1 MIKLTEKGLNTIN
14 SFIKEIESKR
24 KEILD
29 TGLDTV
35 DLTPIPTIEDII
47 CDIEC
52 FVDEEGDYYNGWGV
66 TDDTKYD
73 MQINLIKDTDFYI
86 Y

>member
-14 SFIKEIESKR
+14 SFIKEIETKR

-29 TGLDTV
+29 AGLDAA

>member
-14 SFIKEIESKR
+14 SFIKEIETKR

-29 TGLDTV
+29 AGLDAA
-35 DLTPIPTIEDII
+35 DLTPIPTIEDIV

>member
-14 SFIKEIESKR
+14 SFIKDIETKR
-24 KEILD
+24 MDILD
-29 TGLDTV
+29 AGLDTV
-35 DLTPIPTIEDII
+35 ELTPIPTIEDIV

-52 FVDEEGDYYNGWGV
+52 FVDEEGDYYNSWGV

-73 MQINLIKDTDFYI
+73 MQISLKRDTDFCI

>member
-1 MIKLTEKGLNTIN
+1 MIKLTEKGLKTIN
-14 SFIKEIESKR
+14 SFINEIEAKR
-24 KEILD
+24 KDILYAS
-29 TGLDTV
+29 LDTV

-52 FVDEEGDYYNGWGV
+52 FIDEDGSYYNGWNV
-66 TDDTKYD
+66 SDNNKYD
-73 MQINLIKDTDFYI
+73 VQINLIKDTDFYI

>member
-14 SFIKEIESKR
+14 SFIKKIETKR

-29 TGLDTV
+29 AGLDTA
-35 DLTPIPTIEDII
+35 DLTPIPTIEDIV

-52 FVDEEGDYYNGWGV
+52 FVDEEGDYYNGWCV

-73 MQINLIKDTDFYI
+73 IQINLIKDTDFYI

>member
-35 DLTPIPTIEDII
+35 GFTPIPTIEDIV

>member
-14 SFIKEIESKR
+14 SFIKEIETKR

-29 TGLDTV
+29 AGLDAA
-35 DLTPIPTIEDII
+35 DLTPIPTIEDIV
-47 CDIEC
+47 CDIKC
-52 FVDEEGDYYNGWGV
+52 FVDEEGDYYNGWSV

-73 MQINLIKDTDFYI
+73 MQISLRKNIDFYI

>member
-1 MIKLTEKGLNTIN
+1 MIKLTEKGLKTIN
-14 SFIKEIESKR
+14 SFINEIEIKR
-24 KEILD
+24 KEILNA
-29 TGLDTV
+29 GLDTV

-52 FVDEEGDYYNGWGV
+52 FVDEDGGYCNDWNVSDNNKYNI
-66 TDDTKYD
+66 
-73 MQINLIKDTDFYI
+73 QINLRKDIDFYI

>member
-1 MIKLTEKGLNTIN
+1 MIKLTEKGLKSIN
-14 SFIKEIESKR
+14 SFINEIEIKR

-29 TGLDTV
+29 VGLDTV
-35 DLTPIPTIEDII
+35 DLTPIPTIEDIV

-52 FVDEEGDYYNGWGV
+52 FVDEDGDYYNGWGV

-73 MQINLIKDTDFYI
+73 MQISLKRDTDFYV

>member
-29 TGLDTV
+29 ANLDTIG
-35 DLTPIPTIEDII
+35 LTPIPTIEDIV

-52 FVDEEGDYYNGWGV
+52 FIDEDGGYYNGWSI
-66 TDDTKYD
+66 TDNTKYD
-73 MQINLIKDTDFYI
+73 MWISLEKDTDFYI

>member
-1 MIKLTEKGLNTIN
+1 MIKLTEKGLKTIN
-14 SFIKEIESKR
+14 SFINEIEAKR
-24 KEILD
+24 KDILYA
-29 TGLDTV
+29 GLNTV

-52 FVDEEGDYYNGWGV
+52 FIDEDGSYYNGWGI

-73 MQINLIKDTDFYI
+73 MRINLKRDVDFYI

>member
-1 MIKLTEKGLNTIN
+1 MIKLTERGLNTIN
-14 SFIKEIESKR
+14 SFIKDIETKR
-24 KEILD
+24 KDILD
-29 TGLDTV
+29 AGLDTV
-35 DLTPIPTIEDII
+35 GLTPIPTIEDIV

-52 FVDEEGDYYNGWGV
+52 FVDKDGDYYNGWGV

-73 MQINLIKDTDFYI
+73 MQISLKRDTDFYV

>member
-1 MIKLTEKGLNTIN
+1 MIKLTEKGLKTIN
-14 SFIKEIESKR
+14 SFINEIEAKR
-24 KEILD
+24 KDILD
-29 TGLDTV
+29 AGLDTV

-52 FVDEEGDYYNGWGV
+52 FVDEDGDYYNCWGV
-66 TDDTKYD
+66 TNDTKYD
-73 MQINLIKDTDFYI
+73 MQISLKRDTDFYV